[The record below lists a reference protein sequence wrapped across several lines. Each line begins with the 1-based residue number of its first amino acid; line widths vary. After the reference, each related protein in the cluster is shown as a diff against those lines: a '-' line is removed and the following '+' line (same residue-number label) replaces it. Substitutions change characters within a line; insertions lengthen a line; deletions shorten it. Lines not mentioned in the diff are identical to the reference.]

1 MSQPKPQP
9 NPWLNKYSIL
19 DDADQNSLEAD
30 AAVNEFKLGMPK
42 DQAESKAHQDY
53 LKQHALKVAAHHLQG
68 IRVANAS
75 NAEEAAK
82 MHGKA
87 FEAAMKHAGLST
99 DKVPPEV
106 QALVDASK
114 PIYNYK
120 SHPADA
126 FFLPKD
132 EEGNP
137 NSKPDEPHADNA
149 RIKAVIDGLGK
160 LKELLS

>member
-1 MSQPKPQP
+1 MPNKPQP
-9 NPWLNKYSIL
+9 KPWLNKYPVL
-19 DDADQNSLEAD
+19 DDADHNSLEAD
-30 AAVNEFKLGMPK
+30 AAINEFKLGMPK
-42 DQAESKAHQDY
+42 DQAEASDHKDY

-99 DKVPPEV
+99 DKVLPEV
-106 QALVDASK
+106 QALVDSSK
-114 PIYNYK
+114 PLYNYK

-132 EEGNP
+132 DEGKP
-137 NSKPDEPHADNA
+137 NTKPEEPHADNA

-160 LKELLS
+160 LKDLLS